1 MNQKLMNTED
11 NRYLLTE
18 PQRVIDDEIDLL
30 DLVRVLLKYKW
41 LVFSVTLVAA
51 IIGSLLAFLS
61 SDQYQYFTRVEIG
74 VYYDSMDSETLSL
87 IEPAQVVLD
96 KLKSGYIPKLVY
108 DHEKNNNEKL
118 RNKIQV
124 KAPKNSNIVV
134 LESTGYESEEAKLI
148 GVLSGSV
155 ELLLNNHEQRTS
167 AQKKKINTRL
177 SKAELIL
184 TMLNDKQ
191 LFDLELQNAK
201 DKIEKASHALKD
213 IEDDFKVIQSKID
226 KIGFEEKLLTE
237 REKIL
242 IQRQTEIRNLLQD
255 MDSQRESA
263 VKSTSNANSVMT
275 LMLLDNGRRQL
286 YDQQVSVNNE
296 INIDLKKSAHD
307 LLNKREQLKLKLE
320 QAHRNEKR
328 QQNNI
333 TRLNGELTKLKF
345 QREMDIQNQKQTIQA
360 LEARLSSIIPTSVI
374 LGPAR
379 SFKPD
384 SKRAL
389 FIALSVML
397 GLFLSLLIIA
407 VLEMKKKLQETEKLN
422 FTNQT

>member
-1 MNQKLMNTED
+1 MNAED
-11 NRYLLTE
+11 NRYILTE
-18 PQRVIDDEIDLL
+18 PQRAVDDEIDLL

-51 IIGSLLAFLS
+51 IIGSLLAFFS
-61 SDQYQYFTRVEIG
+61 NDQYQYFTRLEIG
-74 VYYDSMDSETLSL
+74 VYYDSTDSETLSL

-96 KLKSGYIPKLVY
+96 KLKSGYIPKIVH
-108 DHEKNNNEKL
+108 DHEKNNHEKL
-118 RNKIQV
+118 RNNIQV

-148 GVLSGSV
+148 EILSGSV

-167 AQKKKINTRL
+167 AQKKKINTKL
-177 SKAELIL
+177 SKAELKL
-184 TMLNDKQ
+184 TRLNDQQ
-191 LFDLELQNAK
+191 LFGLDLQNAK
-201 DKIEKASHALKD
+201 DDIEEASHAQKD
-213 IEDDFKVIQSKID
+213 IEDDIKVIQSKID

-242 IQRQTEIRNLLQD
+242 IQRQTEIRNLLQG

-286 YDQQVSVNNE
+286 YDQQVSVSNQ
-296 INIDLKKSAHD
+296 INLDLKKSAHD
-307 LLNKREQLKLKLE
+307 LLNKREQLSLELE
-320 QAHRNEKR
+320 QTHRNGKR

-345 QREMDIQNQKQTIQA
+345 QRKMDIQNQEQTIQA
-360 LEARLSSIIPTSVI
+360 LEARLSSIIPTSII

-389 FIALSVML
+389 FISLSITL

-407 VLEMKKKLQETEKLN
+407 VLEMKKKLQETDKLN
-422 FTNQT
+422 FTNQV